1 MINRKL
7 RKIRAGGFCEVD
19 IKVENGR
26 LSVSGT
32 CGRVRTVAAAKEEAL
47 DYWEHYF
54 EDNPA
59 EEMLMSRK
67 FGKRF
72 KSSRHAAEF
81 VVKSDGDF
89 HGLDVVATVGKKV
102 LLGDG
107 FGQITDEIRKWFPK
121 VAPLLPWHLNDMHA
135 GCEHQRKLKWGP
147 GKVIALA
154 PDGLTEAQEL
164 SIREE
169 LAAPRGKKVQEEM
182 TAFLNKMGSRAARVA
197 WVNKHNKSVACSN
210 DDLALFDQFL
220 SVLLGDKPRLRGRQ
234 VAWFD
239 AVLSAALRKVP
250 EEKFKGALYQDCLGA
265 PCPECGYKYGT
276 AWVKEEL
283 PLKIV
288 QLAASVYKDREVGC
302 EPG

>member
-32 CGRVRTVAAAKEEAL
+32 CGRVRTVAAAKKEAL
-47 DYWEHYF
+47 DYWESFF

-59 EEMLMSRK
+59 EEMLMARK
-67 FGKRF
+67 FDKRF
-72 KSSRHAAEF
+72 KSPRHAAKF
-81 VVKSDGDF
+81 VVETDGDF

-102 LLGDG
+102 LLGEG

-121 VAPLLPWHLNDMHA
+121 VAPLLPWHLNDMRA

-169 LAAPRGKKVQEEM
+169 LAASMGKKVQEEM
-182 TAFLNKMGSRAARVA
+182 TAFLGEMGSRAARVA
-197 WVNKHNKSVACSN
+197 WVNKQNKSVACST

-220 SVLLGDKPRLRGRQ
+220 SVFLSDKPRLRGRQ
-234 VAWFD
+234 VAWFG
-239 AVLSAALRKVP
+239 AVLSAALGKVP

-265 PCPECGYKYGT
+265 PCPECGYRYGT
-276 AWVKEEL
+276 AWVKEPLPSEIEL
-283 PLKIV
+283 
-288 QLAASVYKDREVGC
+288 LARNVYKDREVGG

>member
-7 RKIRAGGFCEVD
+7 RRIRAGGFCEVD
-19 IKVENGR
+19 IKAENGR

-32 CGRVRTVAAAKEEAL
+32 YGRVRTVAAAKKEAL
-47 DYWEHYF
+47 DYWEDYF
-54 EDNPA
+54 EDNP
-59 EEMLMSRK
+59 
-67 FGKRF
+67 KRF
-72 KSSRHAAEF
+72 KSPRAAAKF
-81 VVKSDGDF
+81 VVESDGDF
-89 HGLDVVATVGKKV
+89 HGLDVVATVGEKV
-102 LLGDG
+102 LLGEG
-107 FGQITDEIRKWFPK
+107 FGQITLVIREWFPK
-121 VAPLLPWHLNDMHA
+121 VAPLLPWHLNDMRA
-135 GCEHQRKLKWGP
+135 GCEHQRKLKWGN

-169 LAAPRGKKVQEEM
+169 LAASREKKVQEEM
-182 TAFLNKMGSRAARVA
+182 TAFLGEMGSRAARVA
-197 WVNKHNKSVACSN
+197 WVNKQNKSVACST

-220 SVLLGDKPRLRGRQ
+220 SVFLGDKPRLYGRQ

-239 AVLSAALRKVP
+239 EVLSAARRKVP

-283 PLKIV
+283 PPEIV
-288 QLAASVYKDREVGC
+288 QLARSVYKELEVGC
-302 EPG
+302 GV